1 MIHFPDIKAAIKEAA
16 RLYDLRMLG
25 VDPYLSREISGEL
38 MDSGINVVEVRQ
50 NMAEMSPAMKEI
62 EKLLRSGQMVHEH
75 NTCAR
80 WCFGNVRCA
89 VDGNENLKPMKNK
102 STGRIDITVAWI
114 IAMAAYMLDPKD
126 NLADLVASG
135 RWTM

>member
-1 MIHFPDIKAAIKEAA
+1 
-16 RLYDLRMLG
+16 
-25 VDPYLSREISGEL
+25 
-38 MDSGINVVEVRQ
+38 MDSGINVVEIRQ

-62 EKLLRSGQMVHEH
+62 DKLLRSGQMVHEH

-102 STGRIDITVAWI
+102 STGRIDIAVAWI
-114 IAMAAYMLDPKD
+114 IAVAAYMLDPKD
-126 NLADLVASG
+126 NFADLGASG
-135 RWTM
+135 RWSR

>member
-16 RLYDLRMLG
+16 QTYDLRVLG

-38 MDSGINVVEVRQ
+38 MDSGINVVEIRQ

-62 EKLLRSGQMVHEH
+62 DKLLRSGQMVHEH

-102 STGRIDITVAWI
+102 STGRIDIAVAWI
-114 IAMAAYMLDPKD
+114 IAVAAYMLDPKD
-126 NLADLVASG
+126 NFADLVASG
-135 RWTM
+135 RWSM